1 MKKTLKDLTLKELAE
16 HLELFTKTS
25 NLPALSDSA
34 RQLLED
40 YAYITNITMQQ
51 RLESYSK

>member
-1 MKKTLKDLTLKELAE
+1 MKKTLKDLSLKELAE

-25 NLPALSDSA
+25 NLPALSNEA

-51 RLESYSK
+51 RLDSYSK